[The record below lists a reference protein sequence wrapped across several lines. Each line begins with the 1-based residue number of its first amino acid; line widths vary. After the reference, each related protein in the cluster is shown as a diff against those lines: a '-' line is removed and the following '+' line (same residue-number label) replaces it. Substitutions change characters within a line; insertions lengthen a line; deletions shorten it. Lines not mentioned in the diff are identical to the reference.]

1 MKKLLLSVLG
11 LMAFINVNAQY
22 PTVWPLTTTSNGTNA
37 GYVGLGIKPLST
49 STTLPGFNFQVHGI
63 ADYILTTPG
72 SPGPEG
78 GGTPGNTLNF
88 GKTARIGLTNTTT
101 GASETD
107 GTVFRQN
114 GLDFTLMNQEFGRL
128 NLYTNGFMQ
137 LSGGGTSLFMQNSRS
152 YFGTTTSYFGGT
164 DASLNIQS
172 TSDNGLYLRTQ
183 IAGKYGL
190 SVKVAS
196 DIEKAIIVYGT
207 DATKVNFEVRGNGN
221 VFARKYT
228 TTLASPFPDYV
239 FAKDYNL
246 LSFSDL
252 RSYLATNNR
261 LPNMPSATQVDTE
274 GADLGELNIL
284 LVEKV
289 EELTLYILQL
299 EERMQ
304 KVENVK

>member
-1 MKKLLLSVLG
+1 MKKLLLSALN
-11 LMAFINVNAQY
+11 LMIFANVYAQY
-22 PTVWPLTTTSNGTNA
+22 PTTWPLSTNSNGTNA

-63 ADYILTTPG
+63 TDYILTIPGTPG
-72 SPGPEG
+72 PVG
-78 GGTPGNTLNF
+78 GGSPGNTLNF

-114 GLDFTLMNQEFGRL
+114 GLDFTLMNQELGRL

-164 DASLNIQS
+164 DALLNIQS

-207 DATKVNFEVRGNGN
+207 DATKVI
-221 VFARKYT
+221 
-228 TTLASPFPDYV
+228 
-239 FAKDYNL
+239 
-246 LSFSDL
+246 L
-252 RSYLATNNR
+252 R
-261 LPNMPSATQVDTE
+261 
-274 GADLGELNIL
+274 
-284 LVEKV
+284 
-289 EELTLYILQL
+289 
-299 EERMQ
+299 
-304 KVENVK
+304 